1 MSKKMTYNNA
11 YAELNKILTELQ
23 SEDTGLDELSD
34 KLKRAIE
41 LSEFCKSKLRSIEED
56 IEKITE
62 SANS

>member
-1 MSKKMTYNNA
+1 MSKKMTYNSA

-62 SANS
+62 STNS

>member
-1 MSKKMTYNNA
+1 MSKKMTYNSA

-41 LSEFCKSKLRSIEED
+41 LSEFCKAKLRSIEED

-62 SANS
+62 STNT